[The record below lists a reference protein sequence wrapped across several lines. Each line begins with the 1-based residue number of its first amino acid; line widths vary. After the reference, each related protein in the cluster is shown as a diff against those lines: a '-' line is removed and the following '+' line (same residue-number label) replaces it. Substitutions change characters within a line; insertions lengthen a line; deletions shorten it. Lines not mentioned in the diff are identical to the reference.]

1 MRLSAFRAK
10 NEVAEFV
17 FGDALLVIGGVILGS
32 DGAGPWR
39 ITIGAAG
46 VVGGLF
52 LGMRVLGSFSAG
64 LAEARDQ
71 IKGAVSSLHAADRAA
86 KETGRLLSRQQSDV
100 ETLTRKMREA
110 ERKLDSTKND
120 MKRQADE
127 ARKAFER
134 IFGHS
139 SSFSRFNWADTL
151 EQRVQD
157 HEKRLTGMERDAER
171 LRHDRGHLR

>member
-39 ITIGAAG
+39 IAIGAAG

-100 ETLTRKMREA
+100 EALTRKMREA

-151 EQRVQD
+151 ERRVQD